1 MIRCRQRKAHERSS
15 TPLRQCHVQYTATRV
30 AHRLSEI
37 TFVVFLS
44 LARPILFVAIC
55 GANRALCMWQDVLTG
70 IIHVPGNTAGL
81 TAESGNEELQKIAQI
96 SVHHCTFHIS

>member
-1 MIRCRQRKAHERSS
+1 
-15 TPLRQCHVQYTATRV
+15 
-30 AHRLSEI
+30 
-37 TFVVFLS
+37 
-44 LARPILFVAIC
+44 
-55 GANRALCMWQDVLTG
+55 MWQDVLTG